1 MKYRFIKKHQGAHSV
16 ERMARMLGISRS
28 GYYAWRIRPRSE
40 SVRTDERLVETIRT
54 IQRGSDYTYG
64 SPRVTAA
71 LRQRGYRVGHN
82 RVARLLRLNGLGV
95 RYKRR
100 FRSTTDSNHSLP
112 VAENLLER
120 CFDVPETNQA
130 WVSDI
135 SYIATA
141 EGWLYLCVV
150 IDLYS
155 RKVIG
160 WSMSRRMKT
169 ELVLQALMMALMRRK
184 PPEGV
189 IFHSDRGS
197 QYCSQVFRE
206 RTKIYGMRQSMS
218 RKGDP
223 WDNAPAESFF
233 KTLKSELCGHRAFRS
248 REEARAAIFQYIEV
262 FYNRVRLHSYLGYL
276 APEGYEQISAEKVA

>member
-1 MKYRFIKKHQGAHSV
+1 MKYRFIEQQRGAHSV
-16 ERMARMLGISRS
+16 EKMAGLMGVSRS
-28 GYYAWRIRPRSE
+28 GYYGWRGRPRSE
-40 SVRTDERLVETIRT
+40 RKREDERLLERISS
-54 IQRGSDYTYG
+54 IQSRSDYTYG
-64 SPRVTAA
+64 SPRVTET
-71 LRQRGYRVGHN
+71 LRRRGYRIGHN
-82 RVARLLRLNGLGV
+82 RIARLMRENGLGV
-95 RYKRR
+95 RRKRR
-100 FRSTTDSNHSLP
+100 YRSTTDSKHSFP

-120 CFDVPETNQA
+120 CFDVPEPNQA

-160 WSMSRRMKT
+160 WSMSRRIKT
-169 ELVLQALMMALMRRK
+169 ELVLEALKMALMRRK

-197 QYCSQVFRE
+197 QYCSKVFRK
-206 RTKIYGMRQSMS
+206 RTKTFRMLQSMS

-223 WDNAPAESFF
+223 WDNAVAESFF
-233 KTLKSELCGHRAFRS
+233 KTLKNELCGHRAFRT
-248 REEARAAIFQYIEV
+248 RKEARAAIFEYIEV
-262 FYNRVRLHSYLGYL
+262 FYNRIRLHSYLGYY
-276 APEGYEQISAEKVA
+276 APAEYEQISGRRAA

>member
-1 MKYRFIKKHQGAHSV
+1 MKFDFIDEHEGTHSV
-16 ERMARMLGISRS
+16 ERMAEMMGVSRS

-40 SVRTDERLVETIRT
+40 RSRVDEQLVEEIRS
-54 IQRGSDYTYG
+54 IQGTADYSYG
-64 SPRVTAA
+64 SPRVTEE
-71 LRQRGYRVGHN
+71 LRGRGYRVGEN
-82 RVARLLRLNGLGV
+82 RVARLLRENKLGV
-95 RYKRR
+95 RRKRR
-100 FRSTTDSNHSLP
+100 YRSTTDSNHSLP

-120 CFDVPETNQA
+120 CFDVPEANQA

-160 WSMSRRMKT
+160 WSMSRSINA
-169 ELVLQALMMALMRRK
+169 ELVLDALMMALMRRK
-184 PPEGV
+184 PPEGI

-197 QYCSQVFRE
+197 QYCSLVFRQ
-206 RTKIYGMRQSMS
+206 RAKTYGIRQSMS
-218 RKGDP
+218 RKANP

-233 KTLKSELCGHRAFRS
+233 KTLKGELCGHRAFRS
-248 REEARAAIFQYIEV
+248 REEARAAIFKYIEV
-262 FYNRVRLHSYLGYL
+262 FYNRIRLHSYLGYL
-276 APEGYEQISAEKVA
+276 APEKYERISEQKVA